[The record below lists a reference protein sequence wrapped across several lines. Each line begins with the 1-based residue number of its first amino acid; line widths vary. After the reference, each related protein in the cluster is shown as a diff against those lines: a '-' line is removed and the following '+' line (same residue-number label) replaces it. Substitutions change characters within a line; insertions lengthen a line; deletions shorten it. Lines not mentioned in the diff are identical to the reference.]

1 MLPRNAGDQT
11 DSVDYRRRASD
22 SASRAGLGCHTR
34 RVYFSLSPVT
44 VAGTSPD
51 QVGGMR
57 HLKFIDLFAGLGGF
71 HLAMESLGHE
81 CVFASE
87 LDDELR
93 ELYRKNFP
101 KMSGPVIGD
110 IRSIRSYAKEIPDH
124 DVLCAGFPCQPFS
137 KSGSQLGT
145 QDETR
150 GTLFHEILKILE
162 VKRPAYVIL
171 ENVGNFGRHDQGRTW
186 RIVKE
191 HLASL
196 GYSVEGTEH
205 VSPVRS
211 GDWRDVGLSKRV
223 GRPRGA
229 DRSANERPGPGIGL
243 ISPHHF
249 GHPHHRERFF
259 IVAALDG
266 LPRPSFP
273 GRPPT
278 IETTI
283 ASIVQPSSELTD
295 ADRRETR
302 LLPQHLECI
311 ALWNKLIKVLPK
323 ECPPASFPLWSDEF
337 GARYPF
343 HDRTPWSLSRDR
355 LRKCIDGDLPR
366 GLDVVGLLSLLPSY
380 AREPVPQ
387 FREWKVR
394 FIRQNRNW
402 WLEAKRHAPKGWLQQ
417 VRKLE
422 SSYRKLEW
430 NVRGGDLDLWKY
442 VLQFRPSGLRVK
454 RYTTSPALVAMTA
467 SQVPVLGPE
476 RRFITR
482 VEGRRLQGFPDNHG
496 LPKSR
501 ERAFKALGN
510 AVHVDVVRR
519 IAKHLLPAA
528 TEARPSRPPR
538 SREVA

>member
-1 MLPRNAGDQT
+1 MA
-11 DSVDYRRRASD
+11 Y
-22 SASRAGLGCHTR
+22 
-34 RVYFSLSPVT
+34 
-44 VAGTSPD
+44 
-51 QVGGMR
+51 
-57 HLKFIDLFAGLGGF
+57 LKFIDLFAGLGGF
-71 HLAMESLGHE
+71 HLALESLGHE

-93 ELYRKNFP
+93 DLYRKNF
-101 KMSGPVIGD
+101 KSMGGPVVGD
-110 IRSIRSYAKEIPDH
+110 IRSVRSYAEEIPDH
-124 DVLCAGFPCQPFS
+124 HVLCAGFPCQPFS
-137 KSGSQLGT
+137 KSGSQLGI

-162 VKRPAYVIL
+162 AKRPPYVIL

-186 RIVKE
+186 RIVRE
-191 HLASL
+191 HLVSL

-205 VSPVRS
+205 VTPARA
-211 GDWRDVGLSKRV
+211 GDWRDVGLSKRNGWSGV
-223 GRPRGA
+223 GRRTGGTRGGA
-229 DRSANERPGPGIGL
+229 GIGL

-259 IVAALDG
+259 IVAALRE

-273 GRPPT
+273 ERPRDAST
-278 IETTI
+278 SI
-283 ASIVQPSSELTD
+283 ASIVQEASELTD
-295 ADRRETR
+295 ADRLETR
-302 LLPQHLECI
+302 LLPQHVDCI
-311 ALWNKLIKVLPK
+311 ALWNRLIKALPE
-323 ECPPASFPLWSDEF
+323 ECPPPSFPLWSDEF

-343 HDRTPWSLSRDR
+343 HDRTPWSLSRR
-355 LRKCIDGDLPR
+355 SLRKCIDGNVPR
-366 GLDVVGLLSLLPSY
+366 GLDTDGLLALLPSY

-387 FREWKVR
+387 FRQWKVR

-402 WLEAKRHAPKGWLQQ
+402 WLEAKRYAPKGWLDQI
-417 VRKLE
+417 RELD

-430 NVRGGDLDLWKY
+430 NVRGGDLDLWNY

-454 RYTTSPALVAMTA
+454 RYTSSPALVAMTA
-467 SQVPVLGPE
+467 SQVPILGPE

-482 VEGRRLQGFPDNHG
+482 VEGLRLQGFPDSHL

-519 IAKHLLPAA
+519 IAQHLLPAS
-528 TEARPSRPPR
+528 TQVRSDTSTR